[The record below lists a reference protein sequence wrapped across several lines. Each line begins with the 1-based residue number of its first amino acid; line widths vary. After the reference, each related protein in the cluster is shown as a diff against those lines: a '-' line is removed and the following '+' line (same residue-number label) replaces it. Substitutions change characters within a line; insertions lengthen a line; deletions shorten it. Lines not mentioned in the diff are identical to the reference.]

1 MTGLQIN
8 RKTAQYAIDPVH
20 CTSLLTFQC
29 SIVLETIRTF
39 NIVQLYRFQVRG
51 HATLYCA
58 LEFGT

>member
-20 CTSLLTFQC
+20 CASLLTFPC

-39 NIVQLYRFQVRG
+39 NIVQLY
-51 HATLYCA
+51 
-58 LEFGT
+58 